1 MMDLPPLHAE
11 VERLGLDEIVEKAR
25 ILLTDRDWLLDATED
40 LIALEPELNNEQRRF
55 LLAIGL
61 DALIRDLEEEGR
73 G

>member
-1 MMDLPPLHAE
+1 MSTPPLHAE
-11 VERLGLDEIVEKAR
+11 VERLGLNTIVERAR

-40 LIALEPELNNEQRRF
+40 LMALEPELSDEQRRF